1 MNIARKEAIEKGVRW
16 LERFLVDE
24 GNGGIKEGIA
34 HNIDSDGKYTVLDGV
49 RTDCTGESAGAFK
62 MYAYLSGEKEYAA
75 LAGKME
81 KIVYGPMF
89 TEAGGSM
96 VWCDGAPTHGMYV
109 IRMMWRERCCLD
121 CMMLCIWEIVL
132 MWKIS
137 VAQWIF

>member
-1 MNIARKEAIEKGVRW
+1 
-16 LERFLVDE
+16 
-24 GNGGIKEGIA
+24 
-34 HNIDSDGKYTVLDGV
+34 
-49 RTDCTGESAGAFK
+49 

-89 TEAGGSM
+89 IRGGRLDGM
-96 VWCDGAPTHGMYV
+96 VRWCTNSWNVCYQDDVARAILPGLYDSLFMKNDR
-109 IRMMWRERCCLD
+109 RMAERCCLD